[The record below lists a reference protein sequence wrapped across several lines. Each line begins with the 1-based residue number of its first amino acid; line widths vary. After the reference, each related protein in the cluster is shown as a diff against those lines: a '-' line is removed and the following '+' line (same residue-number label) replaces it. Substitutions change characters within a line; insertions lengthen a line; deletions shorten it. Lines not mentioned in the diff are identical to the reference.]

1 MYAFVSHEIALH
13 TEYLITNI
21 TRIRAFFTM
30 HAFVCHQ
37 PTAIIER
44 FTTHVTDIW
53 MLSTMHMLMFLQTS
67 LKTE

>member
-1 MYAFVSHEIALH
+1 
-13 TEYLITNI
+13 
-21 TRIRAFFTM
+21 M

-37 PTAIIER
+37 PTAVIER
-44 FTTHVTDIW
+44 FTTYVTDIW

>member
-1 MYAFVSHEIALH
+1 VSHKIALY
-13 TEYLITNI
+13 TKYFITYI
-21 TRIRAFFTM
+21 TTIRTFFTM

-37 PTAIIER
+37 PTAITER
-44 FTTHVTDIW
+44 FTTYITDIW